1 MLNTNKVIITLKSI
15 VLLSAFLVTTF
26 VWYVDLSENRDHLM
40 VAFLNVGQGDAIF
53 IEAPNGN
60 TMLID
65 GGPDRSLLRELSKE
79 IPFYKHS
86 IGVIMITN
94 PDADHFAGFIDLLQ
108 SNYSVG
114 ELIEPGTVSKSATYK
129 RFEQLAGEHQIK
141 KMLARK
147 GTIIMLDR
155 KRNIH
160 LDILFPDKDV
170 LSWKTND
177 GSVVAK
183 LVYGDTSVM
192 LEGDAP
198 SKIEKYL
205 ISQGDDVKA
214 QILKLGHHGSKTST
228 SDEYVKAVSPQVAII
243 SAGLNNHYG
252 FPHKQTLETLAK
264 NNVKPLITF
273 DLGTIESLSD
283 SHTWKYIFK

>member
-1 MLNTNKVIITLKSI
+1 MKNNDVIISLKLATLSI
-15 VLLSAFLVTTF
+15 LFVWGTF
-26 VWYVDLSENRDHLM
+26 VWYVAVCENRGNILK
-40 VAFLNVGQGDAIF
+40 VAFLNIGQGDAIF

-60 TMLID
+60 TALID

-86 IGVIMITN
+86 IGLIMITN
-94 PDADHFAGFIDLLQ
+94 PDADHFAGFIDLIE
-108 SNYSVG
+108 SGYSVG

-129 RFEQLAGEHQIK
+129 RFETLVSEHQIP
-141 KMLARK
+141 KMLGLK
-147 GTIIMLDR
+147 GVVIMLDQ

-160 LDILFPDKDV
+160 LDILFPDKEV
-170 LSWKTND
+170 SSWKTND
-177 GSVVAK
+177 GSLVAR
-183 LVYGDTSVM
+183 LVYGDTTIM
-192 LEGDAP
+192 LQGDSP

-205 ISQGDDVKA
+205 ISQGDEVRA
-214 QILKLGHHGSKTST
+214 QILKLGHHGSRTST

-252 FPHKQTLETLAK
+252 FPHKQTLETLAE
-264 NNVKPLITF
+264 NNVKPLTTF
-273 DLGTIESLSD
+273 ELGTIESLSD

>member
-1 MLNTNKVIITLKSI
+1 MLA
-15 VLLSAFLVTTF
+15 VLISTAF
-26 VWYVDLSENRDHLM
+26 VWYVVFAEGRGSILK

-60 TMLID
+60 TVIID

-79 IPFYKHS
+79 VPFYKHS
-86 IGVIMITN
+86 FGAIMVTN
-94 PDADHFAGFIDLLQ
+94 PDADHFAGFIDLLE

-114 ELIEPGTVSKSATYK
+114 ELLEPGTISKSATYR
-129 RFEQLAGEHQIK
+129 RFEQMVNERHIP

-147 GTIIMLDR
+147 GTKIILDQ
-155 KRNIH
+155 KRNIYI
-160 LDILFPDKDV
+160 DILFPDRDV
-170 LSWKTND
+170 SSWKTND

-183 LVYGDTSVM
+183 LIYKNTAVM
-192 LEGDAP
+192 LQGDSP

-205 ISQGDDVKA
+205 LSQHDDVKA

-228 SDEYVKAVSPQVAII
+228 TKEYVKAVSPEIAII

-252 FPHKQTLETLAK
+252 FPHKQTMETLVK

-273 DLGTIESLSD
+273 ELGTIEEKTDGHFWQS
-283 SHTWKYIFK
+283 IFLK